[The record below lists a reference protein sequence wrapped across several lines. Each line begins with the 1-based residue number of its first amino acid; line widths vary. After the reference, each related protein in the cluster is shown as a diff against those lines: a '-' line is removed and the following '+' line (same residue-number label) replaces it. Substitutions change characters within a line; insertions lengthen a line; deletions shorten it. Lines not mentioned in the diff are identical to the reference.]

1 MICKRIT
8 NFGGENRIKE
18 FDKYEFEI
26 NIVSKKESLDNNA
39 EKTIIVI
46 EDETDIDNVV
56 DSITHSI
63 IFPGLITTSIA
74 DLHEI
79 FHNSGVW
86 YFKHIIKNT
95 ANEIINELSKI
106 GTDKMFICF
115 HVNENK
121 TLFEYD
127 DIIESI
133 HKNETL
139 YLFFSLPVET
149 NNQEHMEVS
158 VFYK

>member
-8 NFGGENRIKE
+8 NFDGENIIKE
-18 FDKYEFEI
+18 LDKYEFEI
-26 NIVSKKESLDNNA
+26 NIITKKESIDNNA

-63 IFPGLITTSIA
+63 NFPGLITTSIA
-74 DLHEI
+74 DLHEV

-86 YFKHIIKNT
+86 NFKHIIKNT
-95 ANEIINELSKI
+95 SSEIINEISKI
-106 GTDKMFICF
+106 DTVKMFICF
-115 HVNENK
+115 HVNANK
-121 TLFEYD
+121 TLNEYNE
-127 DIIESI
+127 IIENI
-133 HKNETL
+133 NKNEKIH
-139 YLFFSLPVET
+139 LFFSLPVEP
-149 NNQEHMEVS
+149 NNQKNMEVS

>member
-8 NFGGENRIKE
+8 NFDGENRIKE

-26 NIVSKKESLDNNA
+26 NIITKKESLDNNA

-63 IFPGLITTSIA
+63 NFPGLITTTIA
-74 DLHEI
+74 DLHEV

-86 YFKHIIKNT
+86 NFKHIVKNT
-95 ANEIINELSKI
+95 SSEIINEISKI
-106 GTDKMFICF
+106 DTDKMFICF

-121 TLFEYD
+121 TPYEYYE
-127 DIIESI
+127 IIENI
-133 HKNETL
+133 NKNEKIH
-139 YLFFSLPVET
+139 LFFSLPVEP
-149 NNQEHMEVS
+149 NNQKNMEVS

>member
-1 MICKRIT
+1 
-8 NFGGENRIKE
+8 
-18 FDKYEFEI
+18 
-26 NIVSKKESLDNNA
+26 
-39 EKTIIVI
+39 
-46 EDETDIDNVV
+46 
-56 DSITHSI
+56 
-63 IFPGLITTSIA
+63 
-74 DLHEI
+74 
-79 FHNSGVW
+79 
-86 YFKHIIKNT
+86 
-95 ANEIINELSKI
+95 
-106 GTDKMFICF
+106 MFICF

>member
-1 MICKRIT
+1 MICKKIN

-26 NIVSKKESLDNNA
+26 NIVSKKESIDNNV
-39 EKTIIVI
+39 EKTIIVV
-46 EDETDIDNVV
+46 EDEMYIDNVV

-63 IFPGLITTSIA
+63 NLPGLITTSIA
-74 DLHEI
+74 DLYEI

-86 YFKHIIKNT
+86 NFKHIIKNT
-95 ANEIINELSKI
+95 ENEIINELSKI
-106 GTDKMFICF
+106 DTDKMFICF
-115 HVNENK
+115 YANENK
-121 TLFEYD
+121 TINAYEE
-127 DIIESI
+127 IIENI
-133 HKNETL
+133 HKNKTL
-139 YLFFSLPVET
+139 HLFFSLPVET

>member
-1 MICKRIT
+1 M
-8 NFGGENRIKE
+8 
-18 FDKYEFEI
+18 Y
-26 NIVSKKESLDNNA
+26 
-39 EKTIIVI
+39 
-46 EDETDIDNVV
+46 IDNVV

-63 IFPGLITTSIA
+63 NFPGLITTSIA

-86 YFKHIIKNT
+86 NFKHIIKNT

-121 TLFEYD
+121 TLYEYD
-127 DIIESI
+127 EIIENI
-133 HKNETL
+133 NKNETL
-139 YLFFSLPVET
+139 YLFFSLPVEP

>member
-26 NIVSKKESLDNNA
+26 NIVTKKEPIDNNA
-39 EKTIIVI
+39 EKTIIVV
-46 EDETDIDNVV
+46 EDEMYIDNVV

-63 IFPGLITTSIA
+63 NFAGLITTSIA
-74 DLHEI
+74 DLYEI

-86 YFKHIIKNT
+86 NFKHIIKNT

-115 HVNENK
+115 YANENK
-121 TLFEYD
+121 TIFEYD
-127 DIIESI
+127 EIIEII
-133 HKNETL
+133 HKNETH
-139 YLFFSLPVET
+139 LFFSLPVET

>member
-8 NFGGENRIKE
+8 NFGGEKRIKE

-26 NIVSKKESLDNNA
+26 NIVSKKESIDNNA
-39 EKTIIVI
+39 EKTIIVV
-46 EDETDIDNVV
+46 EDEMYIDNVV

-63 IFPGLITTSIA
+63 NFPGLITTSIA

-79 FHNSGVW
+79 FHNSGIW
-86 YFKHIIKNT
+86 NFKHIIKNT
-95 ANEIINELSKI
+95 ANEIINEISKI
-106 GTDKMFICF
+106 DTDKMFICF
-115 HVNENK
+115 YANENK
-121 TLFEYD
+121 TINEYD
-127 DIIESI
+127 EIIEII